1 MKRDIPSL
9 LHDIIQA
16 LQSIELAVAGHDLDS
31 YQRTENLPESV
42 NWRIAV
48 AGEAAHQ
55 LLKLSP
61 EVAVQFPELERLIAV
76 RHRIVHGYFSVD
88 NRQVWTIATENI
100 PGLAQRLQSYLDD
113 ET

>member
-16 LQSIELAVAGHDLDS
+16 LQSIESAVAGHGLDS
-31 YQRTENLPESV
+31 YERTENLPESV

-48 AGEAAHQ
+48 AGEAANQ
-55 LLKLSP
+55 LLKLNP
-61 EVAVQFPELERLIAV
+61 DLAIRFPELERLVAV

-88 NRQVWTIATENI
+88 NRQVWMIATENI
-100 PGLAQRLQSYLDD
+100 PSLAQRLQSHLD
-113 ET
+113 EQI